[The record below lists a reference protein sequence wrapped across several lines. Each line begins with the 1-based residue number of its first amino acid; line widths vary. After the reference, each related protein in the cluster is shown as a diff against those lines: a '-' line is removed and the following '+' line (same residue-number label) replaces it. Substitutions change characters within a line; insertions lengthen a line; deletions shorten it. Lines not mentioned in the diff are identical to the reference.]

1 MSDIENLTEDIR
13 EIKHKLEQVQTILIE
28 QALTKKELEQIRNDI
43 MILESRVKCNED
55 SINKIKENQTSKY
68 ERIVKVIAERHLD
81 VTVTLDIDTG
91 YVKKGD

>member
-13 EIKHKLEQVQTILIE
+13 EIKHKLEQVQTILID

-55 SINKIKENQTSKY
+55 EINKIKENKSSKY
-68 ERIVKVIAERHLD
+68 ESVVKWIA
-81 VTVTLDIDTG
+81 TG
-91 YVKKGD
+91 IGTILLGYIAVRLGLK

>member
-55 SINKIKENQTSKY
+55 EISKIKENKSSKY
-68 ERIVKVIAERHLD
+68 ENVVKWIA
-81 VTVTLDIDTG
+81 TG
-91 YVKKGD
+91 IGTILLGYIAVKLGLK

>member
-28 QALTKKELEQIRNDI
+28 QALTKKELEQIRNDL

-55 SINKIKENQTSKY
+55 EIDKLKENQSSKY
-68 ERIVKVIAERHLD
+68 ERIVKYIAAGIGTIL
-81 VTVTLDIDTG
+81 LG
-91 YVKKGD
+91 YIAVKLGLK

>member
-55 SINKIKENQTSKY
+55 EISKIKENKSSKY
-68 ERIVKVIAERHLD
+68 ENVVKWIA
-81 VTVTLDIDTG
+81 TG
-91 YVKKGD
+91 IGTILLSYIAIRLGLK

>member
-13 EIKHKLEQVQTILIE
+13 EIKHKLEQVQTILID

-55 SINKIKENQTSKY
+55 EINKIKDNKSSKY
-68 ERIVKVIAERHLD
+68 ENVVKWIA
-81 VTVTLDIDTG
+81 TG
-91 YVKKGD
+91 IGTILLGYIAVKLGLK